1 MKQGQFASHLK
12 RQAMKQDLEMKTQAA
27 IQIQRIG
34 RGRLGRRA
42 SQAERHMQMILNDK
56 ARRIQ
61 LAWRFSKGKRT
72 LMARFSL
79 RKTSMEEDRV
89 HQEYME
95 RQRIAEQKRLRK
107 QEAATQ
113 IQKEMRRVLAVKVVS
128 EKRYQIA
135 LESAVRRIQTSWR
148 KAKGKYALHIRFL
161 ARQAHLARRKVERR
175 RAERQ
180 RAIEAERQRLEEEA
194 IWLETRMEA
203 SIDIQKV
210 WRGKLGR
217 MRQKRMIVASIKI

>member
-34 RGRLGRRA
+34 RGRLGRRT

-79 RKTSMEEDRV
+79 RKTSMEEERV

-161 ARQAHLARRKVERR
+161 ARQAHLDDLRADSALQIQCHVRRFL
-175 RAERQ
+175 RA
-180 RAIEAERQRLEEEA
+180 ATA
-194 IWLETRMEA
+194 
-203 SIDIQKV
+203 
-210 WRGKLGR
+210 
-217 MRQKRMIVASIKI
+217 